1 MGQDSWPYIE
11 QYLNEHSCSL
21 INGHVK
27 VLSRI
32 LKWNSANEYVYEYV
46 PNDISPL
53 PAHPHHESVAGRVQA
68 ATPDS

>member
-1 MGQDSWPYIE
+1 M
-11 QYLNEHSCSL
+11 
-21 INGHVK
+21 K
-27 VLSRI
+27 VLSKM
-32 LKWNSANEYVYEYV
+32 LKWNSANEYVYEYA